1 MHTPSNPLSPLSTPS
16 ESTFALLGVEPT
28 LCSALQKIG
37 VTTPSP
43 IQHQAIAAA
52 LAGKD
57 IVGIAQTGTGKT
69 FAFGIPLLQRLA
81 HEAGRALIVAPTREL
96 AQQIEDS
103 LRPFASLFRIQIAT
117 FVGGASFGLQR
128 RMLRMNPR
136 ILISTPGRLN
146 DHLEQGTVTL
156 KEVKILVLDEADRM
170 LDMGFKPQIDRIL
183 SHIPKERQTLLF
195 SATMP
200 RQILELATRE
210 MKLPLRIEVA
220 PQGTAADKIE
230 QELIVVKGEEKS
242 QLLTSLLRESSVPTL
257 VFTRTKHGAKKL
269 NQALKASG
277 FTSAE
282 MHSDRSLPQRKES
295 LLGFKTGRYRVLV
308 ATDVAS
314 RGIDVSTIELV
325 VNYDLPDDP
334 ADYVHRIGR
343 TGRANRSGKAIS
355 FATPAQAKDVREI
368 ERLMRSPLKRA
379 KHPSITQVAEAPL
392 QETRP
397 QFRRSSHGRSGGA
410 IPRSRQKPR
419 GGSFRR

>member
-1 MHTPSNPLSPLSTPS
+1 
-16 ESTFALLGVEPT
+16 
-28 LCSALQKIG
+28 
-37 VTTPSP
+37 
-43 IQHQAIAAA
+43 
-52 LAGKD
+52 
-57 IVGIAQTGTGKT
+57 VGIAQTGTGKT
-69 FAFGIPLLQRLA
+69 FAFGLPLVQRLA
-81 HEAGRALIVAPTREL
+81 HEAGRALIIVPTREL
-96 AQQIEDS
+96 AQQTEDA
-103 LRPFASLFRIQIAT
+103 LRPYASLFRINMAV

-146 DHLEQGTVTL
+146 DHLEQGTITL

-183 SHIPKERQTLLF
+183 SHVPKERQTLLF

-210 MKLPLRIEVA
+210 MKLPLRIEIA
-220 PQGTAADKIE
+220 PQGTAAAKIE
-230 QELIVVKGEEKS
+230 QELIVVKGEEK
-242 QLLTSLLRESSVPTL
+242 QVLLQSLLRESTTPTL

-269 NQALKASG
+269 NQALKLSG
-277 FTSAE
+277 FSSAE
-282 MHSDRSLPQRKES
+282 IHSDRSLIQRKEA
-295 LLGFKTGRYRVLV
+295 LMGFKSGKYRILI

-343 TGRANRSGKAIS
+343 TGRADRSGRAIS
-355 FATPAQAKDVREI
+355 FATPAQARDVREI
-368 ERLMRSPLKRA
+368 EKLMRAPLKRKQHA
-379 KHPSITQVAEAPL
+379 SITKVAEGSV

-397 QFRRSSHGRSGGA
+397 QFRSQRRGRPQGN
-410 IPRSRQKPR
+410 IPRSRQKS